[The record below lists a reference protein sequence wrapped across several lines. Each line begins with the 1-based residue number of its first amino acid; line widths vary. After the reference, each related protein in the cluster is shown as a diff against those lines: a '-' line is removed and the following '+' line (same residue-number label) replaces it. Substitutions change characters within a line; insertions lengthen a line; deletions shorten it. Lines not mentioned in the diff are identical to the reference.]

1 MSREMVEAM
10 ERARL
15 TLEAVRALP
24 KGAGIV
30 PCTCEL
36 PPSAWP
42 ERWPHGMRC
51 AKHRR
56 LVRIWE
62 SGQWEGAGLTRF

>member
-1 MSREMVEAM
+1 MNDDGLQAM
-10 ERARL
+10 DRALL
-15 TLEAVRALP
+15 TLEALRRLP
-24 KGAGIV
+24 KGAGMV

-36 PPSAWP
+36 PPSTWP
-42 ERWPHGMRC
+42 ERWPQGMRC

-62 SGQWEGAGLTRF
+62 SRQWEGAGLTRF